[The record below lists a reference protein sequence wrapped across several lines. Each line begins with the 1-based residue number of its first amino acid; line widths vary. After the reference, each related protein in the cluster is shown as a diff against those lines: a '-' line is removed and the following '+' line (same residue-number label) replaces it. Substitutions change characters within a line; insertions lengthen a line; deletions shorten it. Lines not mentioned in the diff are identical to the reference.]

1 MPTGRIVDKRIVPL
15 RSVVFS
21 PMRYGRLY
29 LLGDSAHIVPPMS
42 AKGIHLAPP
51 RPEATP
57 HALRHTHATTMG
69 EGEKQGRDANGA
81 RPGPRPFRSCG
92 CLSAAGRFP
101 RSRAPFRRC
110 HAAVRS

>member
-51 RPEATP
+51 
-57 HALRHTHATTMG
+57 
-69 EGEKQGRDANGA
+69 
-81 RPGPRPFRSCG
+81 
-92 CLSAAGRFP
+92 P
-101 RSRAPFRRC
+101 RSHSACAETYACHHDGGRRKAGPGRERC
-110 HAAVRS
+110 ASRPAAFPVLRMPQRCGSIPTE